1 MDLNSSK
8 TRKDLLEVAKGYA
21 KRGVPILVWVSLP
34 CTGGSTWTFVNLTI
48 PQNAPKV
55 YEEKRK
61 FLKLWSSFVN
71 LSTGLDCCHV
81 HYALEWPRGCTY
93 WDMKRVQKW
102 LDNHKCVK
110 VKKPWTIATTMS
122 HLMQQLDG
130 LRCTGGHPHAKCTK
144 DSENYTKR
152 MVHLVHK
159 AFLNHCIA
167 KQNMRPAAISLS
179 ALKHPALFPIS
190 ISKIMASSGSASSV
204 TRGAG
209 NFPLPLDTVS
219 RELIIDQTNELFVKA
234 LKDPSLAEAMVIPAT
249 MDVLGTLK
257 SGAGI
262 IPEPAPGAP
271 PNEIYIGNIPNYQ
284 WQELREE
291 FPTVTW
297 AILYNHWHRQFACPE
312 GVAATDYDSAAD
324 SLMGRWMTLIANFIA
339 DAGMVGY
346 GDHARRMVE
355 ASKAYDACHR
365 AHLVCTSGSFAHA
378 LFPKARQL
386 LDEVFSPALKRI
398 PLPHP
403 PRTHFII
410 AGDSSLAM
418 VKRFGRTM
426 TEKGTFESAFGRRWP
441 RTQGSWDSV
450 STCPGTRVRNVDAT
464 IFELTYDPSGQNIT
478 LEGLTSSWRGPG
490 TMSTGSEATSDS
502 PGTTSRSG

>member
-1 MDLNSSK
+1 MIIEICCSENSQLGRVDGPYGSDCHVIRVTERMDLNSYK
-8 TRKDLLEVAKGYA
+8 TRRDLLEVAKGYA
-21 KRGVPILVWVSLP
+21 KRGVPIPVWVSLP

-102 LDNHKCVK
+102 LDDHKCVK
-110 VKKPWTIATTMS
+110 ANFDGCRLGLVNHEGIPVKKPWTIATTMS

-130 LRCTGGHPHAKCTK
+130 LRCHPHAKCTK
-144 DSENYTKR
+144 NSENCTKK
-152 MVHLVHK
+152 MVHPVHK
-159 AFLNHCIA
+159 ACLNRCIA
-167 KQNMRPAAISLS
+167 KQSMHPAAIALS

-190 ISKIMASSGSASSV
+190 ISEIMASSGSASSV

-209 NFPLPLDTVS
+209 NFPHTVS
-219 RELIIDQTNELFVKA
+219 RELIDQTNELFVKA

-249 MDVLGTLK
+249 MDVLGT
-257 SGAGI
+257 GI
-262 IPEPAPGAP
+262 IPEPAPGAAQS
-271 PNEIYIGNIPNYQ
+271 EIYIGNMPNYQ

-297 AILYNHWHRQFACPE
+297 AILYNHWHRRFARPE

-346 GDHARRMVE
+346 GDQARRMVE
-355 ASKAYDACHR
+355 ASKAYDDVCHR
-365 AHLVCTSGSFAHA
+365 AHLVCTS
-378 LFPKARQL
+378 
-386 LDEVFSPALKRI
+386 
-398 PLPHP
+398 
-403 PRTHFII
+403 
-410 AGDSSLAM
+410 
-418 VKRFGRTM
+418 
-426 TEKGTFESAFGRRWP
+426 
-441 RTQGSWDSV
+441 
-450 STCPGTRVRNVDAT
+450 
-464 IFELTYDPSGQNIT
+464 
-478 LEGLTSSWRGPG
+478 
-490 TMSTGSEATSDS
+490 
-502 PGTTSRSG
+502 